1 MTPLVR
7 RLALALGAALVVGGG
22 VAGGTWLVLR
32 RPPKETRVVEV
43 VTEGGGLGAVELERS
58 VTIPLEMALNG
69 APGVAAIESETTARR
84 SVVRARLAP
93 KADLVTVRQEILQ
106 RLQTAVLPA
115 ETASPVLGPSGSGMT
130 LTYALVPE
138 PTTTLATLR
147 TLQDW
152 EVARALLTI
161 PGVVDVSACGGRAER
176 VEVLLDA
183 ARLRALGVGPGDVA
197 SALSAA
203 AASGVG
209 ANAGGSAFAV
219 RVAGAFSRVEDVGAV
234 LVATR
239 NGAPVRVADL
249 AVVRFGAASPDCIA
263 RREGREELVLAEVM
277 LRRDADTTAVAAA
290 VSARLRELTGRW
302 PARVEP
308 LEMEARARWLHARVS
323 LTEESALAGIVAAAH
338 ASPGVADVFTR
349 RRDDAPDV
357 ELFARLSPAASPDEA
372 ATAMARA
379 FEKLPGARYDLTSL
393 ARPLAR
399 DVRVARVR
407 IRGSGDL
414 ATLGEI
420 GAKIVTALGDVPG
433 VSNASVPD
441 ARQLPHVA
449 IVPDRTAL
457 ARLGVSAPDV
467 EVAVQLALAGR
478 AVGTLHQGE
487 RRLDVVLRLASTDA
501 APAVPGALADV
512 DVVGAS
518 GTYVPL
524 HALAQVKLAE
534 EPARILRDGGE
545 RVIDV
550 LFDAKD
556 ARALDA
562 ARAKLLATVQLPAGV
577 SLTLSRA
584 GDE

>member
-1 MTPLVR
+1 
-7 RLALALGAALVVGGG
+7 
-22 VAGGTWLVLR
+22 
-32 RPPKETRVVEV
+32 
-43 VTEGGGLGAVELERS
+43 
-58 VTIPLEMALNG
+58 
-69 APGVAAIESETTARR
+69 
-84 SVVRARLAP
+84 
-93 KADLVTVRQEILQ
+93 
-106 RLQTAVLPA
+106 
-115 ETASPVLGPSGSGMT
+115 
-130 LTYALVPE
+130 
-138 PTTTLATLR
+138 
-147 TLQDW
+147 
-152 EVARALLTI
+152 
-161 PGVVDVSACGGRAER
+161 
-176 VEVLLDA
+176 
-183 ARLRALGVGPGDVA
+183 
-197 SALSAA
+197 
-203 AASGVG
+203 
-209 ANAGGSAFAV
+209 
-219 RVAGAFSRVEDVGAV
+219 
-234 LVATR
+234 
-239 NGAPVRVADL
+239 
-249 AVVRFGAASPDCIA
+249 
-263 RREGREELVLAEVM
+263 
-277 LRRDADTTAVAAA
+277 
-290 VSARLRELTGRW
+290 
-302 PARVEP
+302 
-308 LEMEARARWLHARVS
+308 
-323 LTEESALAGIVAAAH
+323 
-338 ASPGVADVFTR
+338 
-349 RRDDAPDV
+349 
-357 ELFARLSPAASPDEA
+357 
-372 ATAMARA
+372 MARA

-457 ARLGVSAPDV
+457 ARLGVSASDV

-534 EPARILRDGGE
+534 ELARILRDGGE